1 MALESVLEQ
10 EDWTRLRKRGLPL
23 VLVIGI
29 ALIARTASECHTVL
43 WFVGVHSTWLPTIVW
58 ASLVWLWWLAVVVG
72 LWFLAAHFGSVFQL
86 SWLALVSHS
95 AAAVAIGFVHMSL
108 LGSFVEHSGAL
119 WPVWSQAHLA
129 HGCITG
135 ESFGQD
141 VLIYGVLLLI
151 SSVIYHQLVS
161 RRTQI
166 QKLALERQLTSAQL
180 QALQSQVQPHFLFNA
195 HNAVLSL
202 IDLGRNAEAAEA
214 LSHLNAILRSSLLR
228 ETPEKIPLAEE
239 LKMVRSYL
247 ALQQIR
253 FSDRLQVRFD
263 TSPEVM
269 GTLVPNFLLQP
280 LVENAVH
287 HGIAPMREGG
297 IIETSVYR
305 EGPMLCV
312 RVHDNGSGQA
322 SSATT
327 GHGIGLRNLR
337 ERLEHLYPG
346 HHRFEA
352 CPGVSG
358 GFEVNITIPFEACA
372 V

>member
-1 MALESVLEQ
+1 
-10 EDWTRLRKRGLPL
+10 
-23 VLVIGI
+23 
-29 ALIARTASECHTVL
+29 
-43 WFVGVHSTWLPTIVW
+43 
-58 ASLVWLWWLAVVVG
+58 
-72 LWFLAAHFGSVFQL
+72 
-86 SWLALVSHS
+86 
-95 AAAVAIGFVHMSL
+95 MSL
-108 LGSFVEHSGAL
+108 LGSFVEHSGVL

-129 HGCITG
+129 RGCITG

-141 VLIYGVLLLI
+141 LLIYSVLLLI

-228 ETPEKIPLAEE
+228 ETPEKVPLAEE
-239 LKMVRSYL
+239 LKTVRSYL

-297 IIETSVYR
+297 IIETSVHR
-305 EGPMLCV
+305 KGTILCL

-322 SSATT
+322 SSATA

-346 HHRFEA
+346 RHRFEA

>member
-1 MALESVLEQ
+1 MALQNVLEQ
-10 EDWTRLRKRGLPL
+10 EDWARLRNRGLPL
-23 VLVIGI
+23 VLMIGF

-43 WFVGVHSTWLPTIVW
+43 WFVGVHSPWLPTIVW
-58 ASLVWLWWLAVVVG
+58 ASLVWLWWLVVVVG
-72 LWFLAAHFGSVFQL
+72 LWCFATYFGSVFQI
-86 SWLALVSHS
+86 SWKALAAHS
-95 AAAVAIGFVHMSL
+95 AGAVAIAFVHMSL

-119 WPVWSQAHLA
+119 WPVWSKAHLA
-129 HGCITG
+129 RGCITG

-141 VLIYGVLLLI
+141 ALIYGVLLLI

-161 RRTQI
+161 RRTQV

-180 QALQSQVQPHFLFNA
+180 QALQSQLQPHFLFNA
-195 HNAVLSL
+195 QNAVLSL
-202 IDLGRNAEAAEA
+202 IDLGRNADAAEA

-228 ETPEKIPLAEE
+228 DIPEKVPLAAE
-239 LKMVRSYL
+239 LKIVQSYL

-253 FSDRLQVRFD
+253 FSDRLQVRFN

-269 GTLVPNFLLQP
+269 ETLVPNFLLQP

-287 HGIAPMREGG
+287 HGIAPKREGG
-297 IIETSVYR
+297 IIETSAHR
-305 EGPMLCV
+305 EGTMLCV
-312 RVHDNGSGQA
+312 RVQDNGSGQA

-346 HHRFEA
+346 RHRFEA
-352 CPGVSG
+352 RPGVAG
-358 GFEVNITIPFEACA
+358 GFEVTIAIPYEAYA
-372 V
+372 R